1 MDIVYF
7 LILGAV
13 AGFIAGLL
21 TKGHGFGLVGNILV
35 GIAGA
40 VIGGFVIRLFGF
52 YHSGALLPSLITAVF
67 GAIVLLALL
76 QFLANKR

>member
-7 LILGAV
+7 LILGAI
-13 AGFIAGLL
+13 AGFIAGQL
-21 TKGHGFGLVGNILV
+21 TKGHGFGLVGNILI

-40 VIGGFVIRLFGF
+40 VIGGFIIRLFGF